1 MYRLD
6 DKDTRIVFSQVQ
18 KQGTTAFEHGN
29 ELFVSGPCRIKEDVI
44 AEMSDA
50 VYYITGIVQRT
61 IVGIQLDDCQ
71 AERSGLLRLFRIPFG
86 RELSQIHFVE
96 AMSINAADKAVRI
109 PGRFQVHRRSPGLY
123 ECADSHGFM
132 IIPVIEHQISRSK
145 KSIGHNTVG
154 CGRPIENK
162 VRLIRMKDLSRKIL

>member
-1 MYRLD
+1 M
-6 DKDTRIVFSQVQ
+6 
-18 KQGTTAFEHGN
+18 
-29 ELFVSGPCRIKEDVI
+29 FVSGPCRIKEDVI

-86 RELSQIHFVE
+86 RELSQIRFVE

-109 PGRFQVHRRSPGLY
+109 PGTP
-123 ECADSHGFM
+123 A
-132 IIPVIEHQISRSK
+132 
-145 KSIGHNTVG
+145 
-154 CGRPIENK
+154 
-162 VRLIRMKDLSRKIL
+162 

>member
-1 MYRLD
+1 MDFGIDIESGKEWIKRTRRRLSHECIINGLVIHITRLVVNMTILFLILLRLGKTGLLFVYRLD

-18 KQGTTAFEHGN
+18 KQGTTVFEHGN

-109 PGRFQVHRRSPGLY
+109 PGCFR
-123 ECADSHGFM
+123 
-132 IIPVIEHQISRSK
+132 
-145 KSIGHNTVG
+145 
-154 CGRPIENK
+154 
-162 VRLIRMKDLSRKIL
+162 